1 MRLKINLAKSIHKK
15 QPVSYV
21 VYTHLLLFLV
31 ITLAGN
37 YYWYSSLQADIAR
50 YNERLNKI
58 EERAS
63 LSKNMPEESVSQKE
77 KEPLL
82 KEAAFI
88 NAIIKSKALSWSGLL
103 AQLEQEVIPNIS
115 LINLAPKVV
124 EDKVRIGI
132 RGVGKDLETITRFM
146 DKLERSPS
154 FQGVFLSHST
164 GTELNG
170 EKLVNFVMELEY
182 REK

>member
-21 VYTHLLLFLV
+21 VYTPLLLLLV

-63 LSKNMPEESVSQKE
+63 LLKDMPEESISPKE

-88 NAIIKSKALSWSGLL
+88 NSIIKGKTLSWSGLL
-103 AQLEQEVIPNIS
+103 AQLEQEAIPNVS
-115 LINLAPKVV
+115 LVSLTPRVV
-124 EDKVRIGI
+124 EDKVRIDI
-132 RGVGKDLETITRFM
+132 R
-146 DKLERSPS
+146 
-154 FQGVFLSHST
+154 
-164 GTELNG
+164 
-170 EKLVNFVMELEY
+170 
-182 REK
+182 